1 MTVATAYPLRL
12 DCASRASTEAGLA
25 AVFSCTV
32 EDLRR
37 FVADPAKEAF
47 FEANWSKLPAFEDW
61 FYAQACEQLGTPTLP
76 TELCWFHGTRVPAGT
91 TFAEGI
97 LPLGQGIGRLRDAIL
112 STLDDVAARAAVGAA
127 FDRQHGKTMHF
138 RNKVDHDIHWGPY
151 AILVREVAD
160 HASAIGQHDYLAMPE
175 IIDDLCEEVRIADG
189 LDIRAAFE
197 QGWAPAMVKFWAPCE
212 ESSGRYAVATAL
224 CYLRDCALRGRPH
237 MGAVWCFDGENVAV
251 APERI
256 LGIEWVTEAHI
267 SAGRRGG

>member
-1 MTVATAYPLRL
+1 MTVTTAQLLRL
-12 DCASRASTEAGLA
+12 DCASRATTEAGLS

-32 EDLRR
+32 EQLRS
-37 FVADPAKEAF
+37 FVADPAREAF

-61 FYAQACEQLGTPTLP
+61 LYAQACEQFGPPTLP

-97 LPLGQGIGRLRDAIL
+97 FPLGQGIGRLREAIL
-112 STLDDVAARAAVGAA
+112 STLDDEAAQAAVRVA
-127 FDRQHGKTMHF
+127 FDRQHGKSMHF
-138 RNKVDHDIHWGPY
+138 RNKVDHDIHWGPF

-175 IIDDLCEEVRIADG
+175 IIDDLCEEVRISDG

-197 QGWAPAMVKFWAPCE
+197 QRWVPAMVKFWAPCE
-212 ESSGRYAVATAL
+212 DSSARYAVATAL
-224 CYLRDCALRGRPH
+224 CYLRECALRGRSH
-237 MGAVWCFDGENVAV
+237 MGAVWCFDGENVPV

-256 LGIEWVTEAHI
+256 VGIEWVTEAHI

>member
-1 MTVATAYPLRL
+1 MPSNTAPPQRL

-32 EDLRR
+32 GDLRR
-37 FVADPAKEAF
+37 FVADPTHETF
-47 FEANWSKLPAFEDW
+47 FEANWATLPAFERW
-61 FYAQACEQLGTPTLP
+61 LYAQACAQLGQPALP
-76 TELCWFHGTRVPAGT
+76 AELCWFHGTRVPAGT

-97 LPLGQGIGRLRDAIL
+97 LPLGQGLGRLREAIL
-112 STLDDVAARAAVGAA
+112 STLGDEAARAAVGAA
-127 FDRQHGKTMHF
+127 FERQDGKSMHF

-151 AILVREVAD
+151 AILVREVGD

-197 QGWAPAMVKFWAPCE
+197 EHWVPAMVKFYAPCDE
-212 ESSGRYAVATAL
+212 GSARYAVATAL
-224 CYLRDCALRGRPH
+224 CYLRECALRGRPH
-237 MGAVWCFDGENVAV
+237 MGAVWCFDGENTAV

-256 LGIEWVTEAHI
+256 LGIEWVTDAHS